1 MEDKQLNAAESIAL
15 ISRMIENTR
24 NRMLRNSGRPF
35 LVWGYVTVFTTLLVM
50 GAVYISRIRNGTSCG
65 CCSPY
70 WAHC

>member
-15 ISRMIENTR
+15 ISRMIDNTR

-35 LVWGYVTVFTTLLVM
+35 LVWGYVTVFTTWVRCI
-50 GAVYISRIRNGTSCG
+50 ISRIRNGTSCG

>member
-15 ISRMIENTR
+15 ISRMIDNTR

-50 GAVYISRIRNGTSCG
+50 GAV
-65 CCSPY
+65 
-70 WAHC
+70 